1 MIVQMRPPCAEG
13 RVDFSE
19 LDESSS
25 PGDIAVARAICATCP
40 FLLGCLDYLETN
52 ETTGMAG
59 GMLAAQREQWRARD
73 GVQQP
78 RALSI
83 VDVSEAHELH
93 GAVIDDLPRRSGRG
107 PLKLSV
113 VEVIGRLTEAGF
125 TAEEISDRLGEFGVR
140 KRTVAHARFAH
151 LDGGAT
157 GRRKESLRRHHP
169 VFADREAVTA
179 WADAQGIRYTV
190 TPNGTPD
197 SDTIA
202 AYYRAHPAAAMA
214 Q

>member
-1 MIVQMRPPCAEG
+1 MRPPCADG

-19 LDESSS
+19 LDASSS
-25 PGDIAVARAICATCP
+25 PRDIAVARAICATCP

-93 GAVIDDLPRRSGRG
+93 GAVIDDLPRRDGRSR
-107 PLKLSV
+107 LKLTV
-113 VEVIGRLTEAGF
+113 VEVIGRLTDAGF
-125 TAEEISDRLGEFGVR
+125 TAEEIADRLSEFGVA
-140 KRTVAHARFAH
+140 KRTVTHVRFAH

-157 GRRKESLRRHHP
+157 RRQREMFRRRHP
-169 VFADREAVTA
+169 VFADHEAVIA
-179 WADAQGIRYTV
+179 WAEAQGRKYTV

-197 SDTIA
+197 SNTIT
-202 AYYRAHPAAAMA
+202 AYYRAHPAPAAA